1 MSKILVVDDDEFVRE
16 SVCAVLNV
24 AGYDTVEA
32 TNGEEGITLIE
43 KEAPDLAIVDIWM
56 PKVDGLTLLRRVR
69 AENSD
74 LPIII
79 VSGGGPGETL
89 ERATAIAD
97 IYNADHVLFKPFEDT
112 ELLEMIEKLLECD
125 QA

>member
-16 SVCAVLNV
+16 SICAVLHV
-24 AGYDTVEA
+24 SGHKTVEA
-32 TNGEEGITLIE
+32 GNGEEGIALIKNE
-43 KEAPDLAIVDIWM
+43 VPDLAIVDIWM
-56 PKVDGLTLLRRVR
+56 PKVDGLSLLRQVR
-69 AENSD
+69 AENYD

-97 IYNADHVLFKPFEDT
+97 VHAADHVLFKPFEDD
-112 ELLEMIEKLLECD
+112 ELLEMIDKLL
-125 QA
+125 A

>member
-1 MSKILVVDDDEFVRE
+1 MSRILVVDDDEYVRE
-16 SVCAVLNV
+16 SVCEVLNL
-24 AGYDTVEA
+24 AGHETLEA
-32 TNGEEGITLIE
+32 SNGEEGMTFIDN
-43 KEAPDLAIVDIWM
+43 EAPDLAIIDIWM

-69 AENSD
+69 AKNQD

-97 IYNADHVLFKPFEDT
+97 TYSADHVLFKPFESD
-112 ELLEMIEKLLECD
+112 ELLEMIRKLLS
-125 QA
+125 

>member
-1 MSKILVVDDDEFVRE
+1 MSKILVVEDDEFVRE
-16 SVCAVLNV
+16 SVCAVLNT
-24 AGYDTVEA
+24 AGYDTLEA
-32 TNGEEGITLIE
+32 ANGEEGIALIE
-43 KEAPDLAIVDIWM
+43 SEAPDLAIVDIWM

-69 AENSD
+69 ADNEQ

-97 IYNADHVLFKPFEDT
+97 TYAADHVLFKPFEDT
-112 ELLEMIEKLLECD
+112 ELLEMIGKLL
-125 QA
+125 A

>member
-1 MSKILVVDDDEFVRE
+1 MRKILVVDDDVFVRE
-16 SVCAVLNV
+16 SICAVLNV
-24 AGYDTVEA
+24 SGYKTIEAG
-32 TNGEEGITLIE
+32 NGEEGVTLIK

-56 PKVDGLTLLRRVR
+56 PKVDGLSLLRQVR

-97 IYNADHVLFKPFEDT
+97 VHSADHVLFKPFEDD
-112 ELLEMIEKLLECD
+112 ELLEMINKLLP
-125 QA
+125 

>member
-1 MSKILVVDDDEFVRE
+1 MSKILVVEDDEFVRE
-16 SVCAVLNV
+16 SVCAVLGT
-24 AGYDTVEA
+24 AGYETVEA
-32 TNGEEGITLIE
+32 ANGEEGIALIE
-43 KEAPDLAIVDIWM
+43 SESPDLAIVDIWM

-69 AENSD
+69 ADNAD

-97 IYNADHVLFKPFEDT
+97 TYAADHVLYKPFEDT
-112 ELLEMIEKLLECD
+112 ELLEMISKLLG
-125 QA
+125 